1 MPELTANVLQ
11 DIGNGWFIFVA
22 WFDAILPA
30 LKFMSLIVSG
40 LLIYGAIYAIIKS
53 GYRYWLTDRMVDA
66 AGIKDLPDRRA
77 RRGWA
82 RAVQLIQN
90 KTDRA
95 AWIEA
100 LKEADALMNEGLKI
114 KGYHALNADDRVRCA
129 VEAGELQSLEEMQSA
144 HALYNQTARTADFML
159 THEATVQALRK
170 YKKVIKE
177 LAFTI

>member
-1 MPELTANVLQ
+1 MPELTASVVQ
-11 DIGNGWFIFVA
+11 DIGNGWITVVA

-30 LKFMSLIVSG
+30 LKLMSLIISG
-40 LLIYGAIYAIIKS
+40 LLIYGVIYAIIKS
-53 GYRYWLTDRMVDA
+53 DYMSWYADRMADK
-66 AGIKDLPDRRA
+66 AGMKDLPERRA

-95 AWIEA
+95 AWITA

-114 KGYHALNADDRVRCA
+114 KGYQAFNADDRVQSA
-129 VEAGELQSLEEMQSA
+129 IEGGELRSSEEMQAA
-144 HALYNQTARTADFML
+144 HALYNEAARNPDYAV
-159 THEATVQALRK
+159 THEMAIHALRK

-177 LAFTI
+177 LGFKI